1 MQLKMMITIAR
12 GFTMI
17 RRKLIGKKILI
28 SMIIRIL
35 RIRNRI
41 KFKIK
46 KTLM

>member
-1 MQLKMMITIAR
+1 MQLKMIITIAR
-12 GFTMI
+12 EFMMI